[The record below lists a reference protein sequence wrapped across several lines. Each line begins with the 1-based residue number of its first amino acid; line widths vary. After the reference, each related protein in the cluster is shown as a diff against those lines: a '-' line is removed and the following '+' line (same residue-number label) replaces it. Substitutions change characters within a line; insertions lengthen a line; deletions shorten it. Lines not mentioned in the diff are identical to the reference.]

1 MNPNPRPFRVLT
13 PEQRAIIRMAA
24 RGALW
29 DWGEDTLGKAIQ
41 NAPCVTGTLRRSGAV
56 VPGSGDLAIGITFT
70 TPYAAVVHDGSRP
83 HLITV
88 KSAKVLA
95 VRKKWW
101 KGGEVNP
108 YKSRKL
114 PKWSKDGKYVLLG
127 KHVHHPGTK
136 GHPYLRIAVEANIE
150 RLGPLAA
157 RRIREALRAAA
168 AGG

>member
-1 MNPNPRPFRVLT
+1 MNANAKPFRMLT
-13 PEQRAIIRMAA
+13 PEQRAIIRIAA

-56 VPGSGDLAIGITFT
+56 VPGAEDLAIGITFT
-70 TPYAAVVHDGSRP
+70 TPYAATVHDGSRP
-83 HLITV
+83 HVIRARR
-88 KSAKVLA
+88 AKTLA
-95 VRKKWW
+95 VPVKRWH
-101 KGGEVNP
+101 GVAPNP
-108 YKSRKL
+108 ADSDEL
-114 PKWSKDGKYVLLG
+114 PKLSKNGRYVILG
-127 KHVHHPGTK
+127 KRVKHPGTR
-136 GHPYLRIAVEANIE
+136 GHPYLKISVQANIG